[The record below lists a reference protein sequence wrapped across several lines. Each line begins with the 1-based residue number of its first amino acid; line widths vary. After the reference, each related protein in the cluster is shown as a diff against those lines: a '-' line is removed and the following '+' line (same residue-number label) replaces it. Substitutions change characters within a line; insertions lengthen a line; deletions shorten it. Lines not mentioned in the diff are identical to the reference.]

1 MRSQSWKKATLTMR
15 IWVCTSSRREC
26 LKTRAKCGAFPPWQQ
41 PLMTSILWQKWLSMP
56 GEWYVIQ
63 ASARFDATHA
73 PRMQE
78 PITVRNHSA
87 YIRSGHS
94 SNSFSIPKS
103 WGFFEKLLSG
113 VLSTKNSELLWSVFF
128 FRFWAPNSDRFFGLT
143 QANFEANSANFTQ
156 LTQNFGYS
164 KQKNS

>member
-1 MRSQSWKKATLTMR
+1 MRN
-15 IWVCTSSRREC
+15 WVCTSSRREC

-73 PRMQE
+73 PPMQQ
-78 PITVRNHSA
+78 PITVLYHSA

-94 SNSFSIPKS
+94 RNSFSIPKS
-103 WGFFEKLLSG
+103 WGFFVKLFSG
-113 VLSTKNSELLWSVFF
+113 FLSTKNSEP
-128 FRFWAPNSDRFFGLT
+128 FWWFKLIGFWLFVEKISEIELVTRLV
-143 QANFEANSANFTQ
+143 NSADLFLPGIHSQPRGELGRQ
-156 LTQNFGYS
+156 LPSCSPGKHFEV
-164 KQKNS
+164 